1 MKEKSE
7 DPTGLAEEGKARN
20 DGRRDEQKLEVGR
33 ASGQVRYK
41 RSSNLNEIMKDGQ
54 LLNSDSNGASA
65 FLTEHAPE
73 SSSLNLPEAKG
84 SKQKVQDGHST
95 KTKCIS
101 VLAGQGTQDEQ
112 SPGGGNAKH
121 GSEKIQRLSKSKKKK
136 DLNLPRRASKRLA
149 GIEVDTVPELKA
161 STRARRVG
169 SKQSDNSAGCTSQQ
183 PEKQDFASVVQ
194 EEHDKAE
201 EKPGV
206 PSDSPLADFFTDPCI
221 AFAIKTLKDHSG
233 NGETDNMSYEKQEC
247 NLFPPPGNLFKQE
260 KHDGMVGTGEKS
272 GSSITEPPFGSS
284 WPDPCIEF
292 AIKTLT
298 GAIPLEYD
306 PHIEEY
312 FQKQLSSSQQ
322 HKDNLLQKE
331 IA

>member
-1 MKEKSE
+1 MKELKSE
-7 DPTGLAEEGKARN
+7 DPTGLVEGKVRN
-20 DGRRDEQKLEVGR
+20 DEKLEIGR
-33 ASGQVRYK
+33 GSGQSRYK
-41 RSSNLNEIMKDGQ
+41 RSSSLSEMMKDGQ
-54 LLNSDSNGASA
+54 LRDSESNGGSAS
-65 FLTEHAPE
+65 LTEHALE
-73 SSSLNLPEAKG
+73 TKV
-84 SKQKVQDGHST
+84 SKQKVQNGHLT

-101 VLAGQGTQDEQ
+101 VLVGQGTEDKQ
-112 SPGGGNAKH
+112 SPGSGNAKH
-121 GSEKIQRLSKSKKKK
+121 ENEKSQRLSRSKKKK

-169 SKQSDNSAGCTSQQ
+169 SKQSDNLAGCSSQQ
-183 PEKQDFASVVQ
+183 PYVQ
-194 EEHDKAE
+194 EERDNTE

-206 PSDSPLADFFTDPCI
+206 LPDSPLADFFSDPCI
-221 AFAIKTLKDHSG
+221 AFAIKTLKDHSED
-233 NGETDNMSYEKQEC
+233 GETDDMSYIKQEC
-247 NLFPPPGNLFKQE
+247 NVLPPPGNLVKQE
-260 KHDGMVGTGEKS
+260 KHDGIVGSGEKS

-312 FQKQLSSSQQ
+312 FQKQLRSSQQ
-322 HKDNLLQKE
+322 HKDNVMQKE

>member
-1 MKEKSE
+1 MSSVTKK
-7 DPTGLAEEGKARN
+7 
-20 DGRRDEQKLEVGR
+20 QKLGVGKTSEQIKYR
-33 ASGQVRYK
+33 
-41 RSSNLNEIMKDGQ
+41 RSSNLNEMMKDGQ
-54 LLNSDSNGASA
+54 LLSSESNGASA
-65 FLTEHAPE
+65 SLTEHASE
-73 SSSLNLPEAKG
+73 SSSFYLPEAKG

-101 VLAGQGTQDEQ
+101 VLTGQGMQDKQ
-112 SPGGGNAKH
+112 SPGSGIAQH
-121 GSEKIQRLSKSKKKK
+121 ESEKIQLRRMCKSKNKK

-149 GIEVDTVPELKA
+149 GLEVDPVPELKA

-169 SKQSDNSAGCTSQQ
+169 IKQSGDSAGFVFQQPEFQ
-183 PEKQDFASVVQ
+183 PEKQEYASSVQ
-194 EEHDKAE
+194 EEHAGEVETDEKA
-201 EKPGV
+201 GV
-206 PSDSPLADFFTDPCI
+206 LPDSPLADFFTDPCI

-233 NGETDNMSYEKQEC
+233 NIETDNASYKKQEC
-247 NLFPPPGNLFKQE
+247 NDLSPPGNLVKQQ
-260 KHDGMVGTGEKS
+260 KHDGILETGEKS
-272 GSSITEPPFGSS
+272 GSSLVEPPFGSS

-306 PHIEEY
+306 PDIEEY
-312 FQKQLSSSQQ
+312 FQQQLSSSQR

>member
-1 MKEKSE
+1 MKEKSQY
-7 DPTGLAEEGKARN
+7 PTGLAGEGKARN
-20 DGRRDEQKLEVGR
+20 DGRRDEKLEVGR
-33 ASGQVRYK
+33 AIEQVRYK
-41 RSSNLNEIMKDGQ
+41 RSSNLDEIMKDG
-54 LLNSDSNGASA
+54 ASA
-65 FLTEHAPE
+65 SLTEHAPE

-84 SKQKVQDGHST
+84 PKQKVQDGHST

-121 GSEKIQRLSKSKKKK
+121 ESEKIQRLSKSKKKK

-169 SKQSDNSAGCTSQQ
+169 SKQSDNSAGCTFQQ

-206 PSDSPLADFFTDPCI
+206 PPDSPLADFFTDPCI

-233 NGETDNMSYEKQEC
+233 NGETDMSYEKQEC
-247 NLFPPPGNLFKQE
+247 NVFPPPGNLVKQE
-260 KHDGMVGTGEKS
+260 KHDGIVGTGEKS

-312 FQKQLSSSQQ
+312 FQKQLGSSQQ